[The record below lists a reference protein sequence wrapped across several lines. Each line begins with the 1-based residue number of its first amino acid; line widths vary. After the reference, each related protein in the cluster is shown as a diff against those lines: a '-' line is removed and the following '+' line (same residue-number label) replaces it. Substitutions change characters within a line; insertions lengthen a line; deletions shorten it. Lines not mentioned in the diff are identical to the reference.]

1 MITLKAIDF
10 EKAKFVQDS
19 HRKFKEYQR
28 KIEELINEIY
38 LLNEE
43 KEKGNYINAQQMNAL
58 K

>member
-1 MITLKAIDF
+1 MITLEAIDF

-19 HRKFKEYQR
+19 YRKFKEYQR